1 MNYYELMKAAAIAG
15 SGGGTPTPQPVLI
28 EKSVTQNGAYNAE
41 DDEADGYSA
50 VTVNVPNSYAAG
62 DEGKVVNNGALVS
75 QTSTTA
81 TTNGTINTTTNN
93 SVTVAVPNTYTAQD
107 EGKVVRSGALVAQS
121 THKSITANGTG
132 IDTTNYSSVDV
143 AVPNSYAVADEG
155 KVVSNGAL
163 VAQGSDT
170 VTQNGTVDTTLIN
183 SLTVNVGGGAV
194 KLEHNY
200 TGGDAY
206 IIETDNC
213 IEIFGY
219 LPEFTNRPSFT
230 IPSTFDI
237 SKIGTEI
244 GGSVYTGPSSIASFT
259 NLGITDRT
267 IRFQVGNPISYA
279 CLVFSYAFNKAT

>member
-1 MNYYELMKAAAIAG
+1 MEEGRRFIMNFFDMLLAKKL
-15 SGGGTPTPQPVLI
+15 SGGGGSSAVLI
-28 EKSVTQNGAYNAE
+28 SKNITENGTYNASSDNADGYSSVSVE
-41 DDEADGYSA
+41 VEPDLTTKSITENGTYNAASDNADGYSA
-50 VTVNVPNSYAAG
+50 VTVDVPNSYAAS
-62 DEGKVVNNGALVS
+62 DEGKVVSNGALVA
-75 QTSTTA
+75 QTSTSVSQ
-81 TTNGTINTTTNN
+81 NGTINTTTNN
-93 SVTVAVPNTYTAQD
+93 SVTVNVANTYTQ
-107 EGKVVRSGALVAQS
+107 
-121 THKSITANGTG
+121 
-132 IDTTNYSSVDV
+132 
-143 AVPNSYAVADEG
+143 ADEG

-170 VTQNGTVDTTLIN
+170 VTQNGVIDTTLIN
-183 SLTVNVGGGAV
+183 SLTVNVAASGGAV

-219 LPEFTNRPSFT
+219 LSGFTKRPSFT

-267 IRFQVGNPISYA
+267 IQFQVANYSLST